1 MSEVGMR
8 KRVLLVD
15 DDDAVVHS
23 LTLAL
28 EDSYEVLA
36 ARNGREALE
45 VLEGEGVDAV
55 LLDLMMPVLDGPGFL
70 RECRARHIEVPV
82 LVVSAGMDL
91 DTRMKALGASDYVQ
105 KPFKLEVL
113 EEKLARLV
121 NGPGGSA

>member
-1 MSEVGMR
+1 MGEVGTR

-15 DDDAVVHS
+15 DDDAIVDS
-23 LTLAL
+23 LTMAL
-28 EDSYEVLA
+28 EDRYEILA
-36 ARNGREALE
+36 AHNGREALE
-45 VLEGEGVDAV
+45 VLEGEGADAV

-91 DTRMKALGASDYVQ
+91 DTRTQAIGASDYVQ
-105 KPFKLEVL
+105 KPFKLDVL

>member
-1 MSEVGMR
+1 MR

-15 DDDAVVHS
+15 DDDAVVDS

-82 LVVSAGMDL
+82 LVFSAGIDVAS
-91 DTRMKALGASDYVQ
+91 RVGALGVDDYVQ
-105 KPFKLEVL
+105 KPFNLAVL

>member
-1 MSEVGMR
+1 MSEAGTR
-8 KRVLLVD
+8 KRVLLID
-15 DDDAVVHS
+15 DDDAVVDC

-45 VLEGEGVDAV
+45 VLAEEGVDAV

-70 RECRARHIEVPV
+70 RECRERHIEVPV

-91 DTRMKALGASDYVQ
+91 ATRLGTLGANDYVQ
-105 KPFKLEVL
+105 KPFKLDVL

-121 NGPGGSA
+121 NGLGGSA

>member
-1 MSEVGMR
+1 MTEAGMR

-15 DDDAVVHS
+15 DDDAVVDS

-82 LVVSAGMDL
+82 LVFSAGIDVAS
-91 DTRMKALGASDYVQ
+91 RVGALGVDDYV
-105 KPFKLEVL
+105 
-113 EEKLARLV
+113 
-121 NGPGGSA
+121 